1 MAECIVLKG
10 GGGADLD
17 VVTAGASD
25 MLAGKVIVDKDGNPL
40 TGTMPNRGA
49 VSQALNAGGSYT
61 VPPGYH
67 NGSGMVTANN
77 LASQTSATAT
87 AGNILNGQTAWV
99 NGNKLSGAMPDYGKT
114 PTQINN
120 IRINNNRFE
129 VAVAAG
135 YHGEYWAVGGYEYM
149 SYDQVANAIG
159 LTAAKLKKGE
169 VVCGRTGTFEGY
181 VPTATDLYL
190 RGNNIAGFTFTNSA
204 SAVSFESGGIK
215 IYRAGPELKSANQV
229 NFTPYNYL
237 NIEVYYESYVNTIG
251 NSKTNFKMRSTLWD
265 GTTTISTGISSNITE
280 GKSVTFSIPVS
291 TLSLTRIA
299 HIRIYVQYDALEDNS
314 QWVTYTTVSWNGYV
328 YRIWLS

>member
-1 MAECIVLKG
+1 MGKIWMPG
-10 GGGADLD
+10 GGGGTDLD
-17 VVTAGASD
+17 VITAGAGDVLS
-25 MLAGKVIVDKDGNPL
+25 GKVIVDKDGNPL
-40 TGTMPNRGA
+40 PGTLTLSGNASDSQVLAGSTYYSTDPKSKRTGTMPN
-49 VSQALNAGGSYT
+49 
-61 VPPGYH
+61 
-67 NGSGMVTANN
+67 
-77 LASQTSATAT
+77 
-87 AGNILNGQTAWV
+87 
-99 NGNKLSGAMPDYGKT
+99 YGKT

-135 YHGEYWAVGGYEYM
+135 YHGEYWANNGYEFM
-149 SYDQVANAIG
+149 SFDQVANAIG

-190 RGNNIAGFTFTNSA
+190 RGNNKAGFTSTNSA

-291 TLSLTRIA
+291 TLSLTRIV
-299 HIRIYVQYDALEDNS
+299 HIRIYVQYDALEDNN

>member
-1 MAECIVLKG
+1 MGKIWMPG
-10 GGGADLD
+10 GGGGTGLD
-17 VVTAGASD
+17 VITAGAGDVLS
-25 MLAGKVIVDKDGNPL
+25 GKVIVDKDGNPL
-40 TGTMPNRGA
+40 PGTLTLSGNASDSQVLAGSTYYSTDPKTKRAGTMPNY
-49 VSQALNAGGSYT
+49 S
-61 VPPGYH
+61 
-67 NGSGMVTANN
+67 
-77 LASQTSATAT
+77 
-87 AGNILNGQTAWV
+87 
-99 NGNKLSGAMPDYGKT
+99 KT

-135 YHGEYWAVGGYEYM
+135 YHGEYWANNGYEFM
-149 SYDQVANAIG
+149 SFDQVANAIG

-190 RGNNIAGFTFTNSA
+190 RGNNKAGFTFTNSA

-291 TLSLTRIA
+291 TLSLTRIV
-299 HIRIYVQYDALEDNS
+299 HIRIYVQYDALEDNN

>member
-1 MAECIVLKG
+1 MGKIWMPG
-10 GGGADLD
+10 GCGGTDLD
-17 VVTAGASD
+17 VITAGAGDVLS
-25 MLAGKVIVDKDGNPL
+25 GKVIVDKDGNPL
-40 TGTMPNRGA
+40 PGTLALSGNASDGQVLAGSTYYSTDPKIKRTGTMPN
-49 VSQALNAGGSYT
+49 
-61 VPPGYH
+61 
-67 NGSGMVTANN
+67 
-77 LASQTSATAT
+77 
-87 AGNILNGQTAWV
+87 
-99 NGNKLSGAMPDYGKT
+99 YGKT

-135 YHGEYWAVGGYEYM
+135 YHGEYWANNGYEFM
-149 SYDQVANAIG
+149 SFDQVANAIG

-190 RGNNIAGFTFTNSA
+190 RGNNIARFASTNSA

-237 NIEVYYESYVNTIG
+237 NIETYYESYVNTIG
-251 NSKTNFKMRSTLWD
+251 NSKTNFKMRGTLWD
-265 GTTTISTGISSNITE
+265 GTTIISTGISSNITE

-291 TLSLTRIA
+291 TLSLTRIV
-299 HIRIYVQYDALEDNS
+299 HIRIYVQYDALEDNN